1 VEENSEVPGDDAIQK
16 FIEAACDDGWDP
28 AEDGWDLLEFDDS
41 ESTPP
46 LEPSEL
52 KSIHECLATWR
63 SPADFRVAVGDLHK
77 RCRSSEIFKNPRL
90 NFLLDAWTLAE
101 FVRHKPVDRVRL
113 AGPSESWPDGQVRIG
128 QETKNVEITAALTA
142 GRKMGDEYKPGPTK
156 FTFDPVENWS
166 ARADG
171 IRAALEAT
179 IENKLAKRYSS
190 PYWLVV
196 YLNINDGGIRQRETE
211 QAIDA
216 IKQRHAQAFGG
227 LFVIWKDKLL

>member
-1 VEENSEVPGDDAIQK
+1 MTGDDAIEK
-16 FIEAACDDGWDP
+16 FIDAACDDGWDP
-28 AEDGWDLLEFDDS
+28 TKDGWDLLEFDDS
-41 ESTPP
+41 ESAPP

-52 KSIHECLATWR
+52 GSIHENLATSR
-63 SPADFRVAVGDLHK
+63 SPADFRVAIGDIHK
-77 RCRSSEIFKNPRL
+77 RCRSSEVFSNPRL
-90 NFLLDAWTLAE
+90 SFLLDAWTLAE

-113 AGPSESWPDGQVRIG
+113 AGPRDNWPDGYVQIG
-128 QETKNVEITAALTA
+128 QKEENVEITIALTA

-156 FTFDPVENWS
+156 FTFDPVDNWVE
-166 ARADG
+166 RAHG
-171 IRAALEAT
+171 IPAALEAA

-196 YLNINDGGIRQRETE
+196 YLNVDDGGIRQHETE

-216 IKQRHAQAFGG
+216 IKQRHVQAFGG